1 MILSG
6 KATASNILS
15 QRRVFPNH
23 AYKQLKELNDDRASQ
38 LRRYTMNN
46 LRLAFTIASTLG
58 TAALLGYTSSVAAE
72 DKPSRGQTAL
82 ATLDTNENGVVS
94 FVEFQESEFS
104 SIAAMDTDGNDVL
117 TIDEF
122 LNARP
127 GPRVGGQ
134 GTRPGGSSQN
144 TDNREPTEEQIDRRS
159 EMQARIATQRFQEI
173 DQDGDE
179 IVTAAE
185 FQEANFLKM
194 DQDGNG
200 TLSADELRPPRLD
213 RGGFR
218 RGGRDGPSRRRRGQD
233 PRV

>member
-1 MILSG
+1 M
-6 KATASNILS
+6 
-15 QRRVFPNH
+15 R
-23 AYKQLKELNDDRASQ
+23 
-38 LRRYTMNN
+38 N
-46 LRLAFTIASTLG
+46 LRLAFTVASTLS
-58 TAALLGYTSSVAAE
+58 TAVLLGYTTSAASE
-72 DKPSRGQTAL
+72 DEPSRGQTAL
-82 ATLDTNENGVVS
+82 AILDNNGDGVVS
-94 FVEFQESEFS
+94 FVEFQESKFS

-117 TIDEF
+117 TIDEY

-127 GPRVGGQ
+127 GPRVGSQ
-134 GTRPGGSSQN
+134 GTRPGASGQD
-144 TDNREPTEEQIDRRS
+144 TDNRESTKEQIARRS
-159 EMQARIATQRFQEI
+159 KMQARIATQRFQET

-185 FQEANFLKM
+185 FQEAKFLEM

-218 RGGRDGPSRRRRGQD
+218 RGGRGGPGRHRRGQD

>member
-1 MILSG
+1 M
-6 KATASNILS
+6 
-15 QRRVFPNH
+15 R
-23 AYKQLKELNDDRASQ
+23 
-38 LRRYTMNN
+38 N
-46 LRLAFTIASTLG
+46 LRLAFTVASTLS
-58 TAALLGYTSSVAAE
+58 TAALLGYTTSAASE

-82 ATLDTNENGVVS
+82 AILDNNEDGVVS
-94 FVEFQESEFS
+94 FVEFQESKFS
-104 SIAAMDTDGNDVL
+104 SIAAMDTDRNDVL

-127 GPRVGGQ
+127 GPRVGSQ
-134 GTRPGGSSQN
+134 DTPPGGRGQD
-144 TDNREPTEEQIDRRS
+144 TGNRKPTKEQIARMS
-159 EMQARIATQRFQEI
+159 EMQARIATQLFQEI

-200 TLSADELRPPRLD
+200 TLSSDELRPPRLD

-218 RGGRDGPSRRRRGQD
+218 RGGRGGPGRPRRGQD

>member
-1 MILSG
+1 M
-6 KATASNILS
+6 
-15 QRRVFPNH
+15 R
-23 AYKQLKELNDDRASQ
+23 
-38 LRRYTMNN
+38 N
-46 LRLAFTIASTLG
+46 LRLAFTVASTLS
-58 TAALLGYTSSVAAE
+58 TAVLLGYTTSAASE
-72 DKPSRGQTAL
+72 DEPSRGQTAL
-82 ATLDTNENGVVS
+82 AILDNNGDGVVS
-94 FVEFQESEFS
+94 FVEFQESKFS

-117 TIDEF
+117 TIDEY

-127 GPRVGGQ
+127 GPRVGSQ
-134 GTRPGGSSQN
+134 GTRPGASGQD
-144 TDNREPTEEQIDRRS
+144 TDNRESTKEQIARRS
-159 EMQARIATQRFQEI
+159 KMQARIATQRFQET

-185 FQEANFLKM
+185 FQEAKFLEM